1 MINHIDV
8 GTVLKRSVCDL
19 YSNLVTRPTGAA
31 VRIGIE
37 HHLDEI
43 GDKALAILDFSH
55 VGLLDFSCA
64 DEIVAK
70 LLLQYVSVDLPR
82 REVYFV
88 FYGIS
93 DSHMEAIET
102 VLERHNLALVTQL
115 ADGAAQLVGNVDG
128 DQRRAWDT
136 IGRLGNAGAVDVAD
150 ATGMGYDRAAQ
161 MLETL
166 WQRRLVIRQESGY
179 IAIRGGIGLRT
190 SPPAIGESAAV
201 DPAVSGVEVS

>member
-8 GTVLKRSVCDL
+8 STVLKRSVCDL

-43 GDKALAILDFSH
+43 GDKALAVLDFSH
-55 VGLLDFSCA
+55 VGLLDLSCA

-70 LLLQYVSVDLPR
+70 LLLQYISVDLPR

-88 FYGIS
+88 FYGMS
-93 DSHMEAIET
+93 DFHMEMIET

-115 ADGAAQLVGNVDG
+115 ADGAAQLVGKVEG

-136 IGRLGNAGAVDVAD
+136 IGRLGNARAAEVAD
-150 ATGMGYDRAAQ
+150 ATGMAHDRAAQ
-161 MLETL
+161 MLDTL

-179 IAIRGGIGLRT
+179 SAIRGGIT
-190 SPPAIGESAAV
+190 
-201 DPAVSGVEVS
+201 PAVSGLEVS

>member
-1 MINHIDV
+1 MISHIDV
-8 GTVLKRSVCDL
+8 SSVLRRSVCDL

-70 LLLQYVSVDLPR
+70 LLMQYVSVDIPR

-88 FYGIS
+88 FCGMS
-93 DSHMEAIET
+93 ESHIEAIET
-102 VLERHNLALVTQL
+102 VLERHGLALVTQL
-115 ADGAAQLVGNVDG
+115 ADGASHLMGTVDSEE
-128 DQRRAWDT
+128 RTAWEK
-136 IGRLGNAGAVDVAD
+136 ISELGSMQPCDLAD
-150 ATGMGYDRAAQ
+150 AVGVPADKAELT
-161 MLETL
+161 LETL
-166 WQRRLVIRQESGY
+166 WRRRLVIRQETGY
-179 IAIRGGIGLRT
+179 SPLRWAVAGMNPGSLLVDGGGT
-190 SPPAIGESAAV
+190 PGGG
-201 DPAVSGVEVS
+201 GVEVS

>member
-1 MINHIDV
+1 MISHIDV
-8 GTVLKRSVCDL
+8 SSVLKRSVCDL

-70 LLLQYVSVDLPR
+70 LLMQYVSVDIPR

-88 FYGIS
+88 FYGMS
-93 DSHMEAIET
+93 ESHMDAIEA
-102 VLERHNLALVTQL
+102 VLERHDLALVTQL
-115 ADGAAQLVGNVDG
+115 GDEDAQLIGNVDG
-128 DQRRAWDT
+128 EQRRAWERIRDM
-136 IGRLGNAGAVDVAD
+136 GSARAADLAD
-150 ATGMGYDRAAQ
+150 ATGMPADKAART
-161 MLETL
+161 LETL

-179 IAIRGGIGLRT
+179 FPLRGHKRSEGT
-190 SPPAIGESAAV
+190 PVAN
-201 DPAVSGVEVS
+201 GVEAS